1 MVNFSILI
9 YYYLKKK
16 KRRTKSQRLLCPF
29 SLLFAAV
36 HFNHWFISLW
46 CVCVL
51 CVLYVDSVNPL
62 LLLCFLLHSFF
73 ILPLSLCVRCVFLL
87 CVCSSIPFPYL
98 FNKRLFLTFWF
109 FVSFVGVVH
118 THTNT
123 RTHERQ
129 RWWDAMLKWMNV
141 ERENKRQ
148 PRADREKREK
158 IPNKSERMRKMCG
171 GMSERNREINVCEF
185 DVRGRSRWRRVPFLR
200 VTSWLGLGESM
211 THSINQMDRLCIV
224 FAARHTSTR
233 GDRTNRNGGPNEA
246 HAHHDFQFSF
256 SVSFSAPTSML
267 DGGMILWIFESV
279 LSLTGCRQNGW
290 SIAVVT
296 DMFFFFFC
304 ETIYACINKTYICD
318 ATIVHGLPPRQR

>member
-109 FVSFVGVVH
+109 FVLFVGVVH
-118 THTNT
+118 THTQ
-123 RTHERQ
+123 THAHMSDDGVETQWSNGWTWNVKISDSRESTERE
-129 RWWDAMLKWMNV
+129 
-141 ERENKRQ
+141 ERENTK
-148 PRADREKREK
+148 
-158 IPNKSERMRKMCG
+158 
-171 GMSERNREINVCEF
+171 
-185 DVRGRSRWRRVPFLR
+185 
-200 VTSWLGLGESM
+200 
-211 THSINQMDRLCIV
+211 
-224 FAARHTSTR
+224 
-233 GDRTNRNGGPNEA
+233 
-246 HAHHDFQFSF
+246 
-256 SVSFSAPTSML
+256 
-267 DGGMILWIFESV
+267 
-279 LSLTGCRQNGW
+279 
-290 SIAVVT
+290 
-296 DMFFFFFC
+296 
-304 ETIYACINKTYICD
+304 
-318 ATIVHGLPPRQR
+318 